1 MTDGAR
7 RWQGIVREWERSGQ
21 SQTEFCRLRGINGG
35 TFSWWKRQLAAQ
47 RPEHAH
53 SDRPTIRL
61 RAAASKAEF
70 VELRPGGA
78 GACVYEIALP
88 GGRLLRIPE
97 RFDPQV
103 LARLI
108 AAVEAAP
115 VTADGRAVVG
125 C

>member
-21 SQTEFCRLRGINGG
+21 TQREFCRLRGINGG

-47 RPEHAH
+47 RSEHVHPE
-53 SDRPTIRL
+53 RP
-61 RAAASKAEF
+61 AAKPQAGF
-70 VELRPGGA
+70 VELHPA
-78 GACVYEIALP
+78 GTGSAVYELVLS
-88 GGRLLRIPE
+88 GGRLLRVPE

-103 LARLI
+103 LSRLI
-108 AAVEAAP
+108 AAVEAA
-115 VTADGRAVVG
+115 